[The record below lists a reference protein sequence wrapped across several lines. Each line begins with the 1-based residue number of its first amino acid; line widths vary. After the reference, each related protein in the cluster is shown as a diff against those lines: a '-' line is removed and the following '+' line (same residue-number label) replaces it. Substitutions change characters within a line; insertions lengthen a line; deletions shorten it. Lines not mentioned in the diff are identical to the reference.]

1 MQMNSQIR
9 NRLTDLE
16 NELTIAGGR
25 RRGRD
30 SKGVWDGH
38 VHSGTFKMDNQQGH
52 TVQQRELCSM
62 LCGSLNGRGVWG
74 KMDTYTRMAESLR
87 CSPETVTTLLI
98 SYTPTQNKKFL
109 KN

>member
-16 NELTIAGGR
+16 NELMIAGGR
-25 RRGRD
+25 MRGRD
-30 SKGVWDGH
+30 SLGVWDGH

-52 TVQQRELCSM
+52 TVQQRGLCSM

-74 KMDTYTRMAESLR
+74 KMDTY
-87 CSPETVTTLLI
+87 I
-98 SYTPTQNKKFL
+98 YTYG
-109 KN
+109 